1 MRMCMI
7 LFAIPVLIMLFIG
20 TTQAVARA
28 ASLMASTQQPAVG
41 QTVTFTYDGVNSGP
55 GPLVIAFGD
64 GSTTQLPSLTGTT
77 THTYRSIGF
86 YSAKLCEVSCF
97 VRGGILSVVGLL
109 VAAPAPRVPFG
120 TIVGTSI
127 LGGPFLAGAVAQIN
141 VSFRIASQF
150 QPFSTTP
157 QNDLEAVVD
166 LQNEHGDLIR
176 RSDPLVIPSNVVTGG
191 VLVQQVLDYT
201 IPNDAAGAY
210 QIVVYLRTDNGATV
224 AVGQPTR
231 IVILGGPDPAPIVK
245 NEFHASGTIVTG
257 PSTTTFGSSTPSTS
271 TQFQSNL
278 TTAFV
283 WPGQTLSLTG
293 LYDPVS
299 RRSDPV
305 LTLTPTTQSA
315 LSSPDSAAPQPAG
328 SPAPGGTPQYVDT
341 LGRTTAA
348 LPNLLGGGDTIRG
361 LDLTYKYD
369 DGWTYQG
376 AAGYTQLGSPTTS
389 LRTGD
394 ALDVMRSWGTSDSDS
409 LRLTYF
415 AQADDVAKFVP
426 NGSAGPMSAN
436 ATVMEFTDQVARD
449 LTAVISGGASSSH
462 LETGAGTTSSDAA
475 DKAGLQYTLGSV
487 NVAANYHNYGADFA
501 VGGGPGAVSDTAGSD
516 ATASA
521 NVSPISTVSLAWL
534 VDSKRSA
541 FSRHSDETGAF
552 SMQPPNGF
560 GLVLTAT
567 HDRMLVAGSALTAD
581 TLAYGISRSWMDG
594 ASLALNGTASR
605 SIDALHADSSSIV
618 QTNNLTYALQKGSHM
633 FGAGLSSNVV
643 LGNAQNTTETGNVN
657 YGFGFGGASGPT
669 PAYEMQL
676 SAMGGDTTGFRSV
689 GRISMYTA
697 ILSRHLSSHVA
708 LGLRAESGSMLDP
721 MGFEPMKTSSVQL
734 QMNLN
739 Y

>member
-1 MRMCMI
+1 MCMI
-7 LFAIPVLIMLFIG
+7 LLSIPALIMLFIG
-20 TTQAVARA
+20 ASPAIASA
-28 ASLMASTQQPAVG
+28 ASLTASTQQLIVG
-41 QTVTFTYDGVNSGP
+41 QPVTFSYDGVNSGP
-55 GPLVIAFGD
+55 GPLVIQFGD
-64 GSTTQLPSLTGTT
+64 GSTTQLPNLTGTT
-77 THTYRSIGF
+77 IHAYRSIGA
-86 YSAKLCEVSCF
+86 YDARLCEVSCF
-97 VRGGILSVVGLL
+97 VRGNEIAGIGIIVM
-109 VAAPAPRVPFG
+109 APAPRVPFG
-120 TIVGTSI
+120 TILGTSV
-127 LGGPFLAGAVAQIN
+127 LGAPFLAGAVAQIN
-141 VSFRIASQF
+141 VSFRVAAQA
-150 QPFSTTP
+150 QVFSTTP
-157 QNDLEAVVD
+157 QIDFQAVVD
-166 LQNEHGDLIR
+166 LENEHGDLIR
-176 RSDPLVIPSNVVTGG
+176 RSDPLQIPNF
-191 VLVQQVLDYT
+191 LVQGGEIAQQIIDYT
-201 IPNDAAGAY
+201 IPNDAKGTY
-210 QIVVYLRTDNGATV
+210 QIVVFLRTDNGATV

-257 PSTTTFGSSTPSTS
+257 PTTTTFGSSTPSTS

-278 TTAFV
+278 TTALI
-283 WPGQTLSLTG
+283 WPGQTLSLAG

-305 LTLTPTTQSA
+305 LTLTPTSQNSISA
-315 LSSPDSAAPQPAG
+315 PDSAATPQPAG

-341 LGRTTAA
+341 LGRATAT
-348 LPNLLGGGDTIRG
+348 LPNLLGGGDTLRG
-361 LDLTYKYD
+361 LDLMYKYA

-394 ALDVMRSWGTSDSDS
+394 AFDVMRAWGASGSDS

-436 ATVMEFTDQVARD
+436 ATVLEFTDLVARN
-449 LTAVISGGASSSH
+449 LTASISGGASSSH
-462 LETGAGTTSSDAA
+462 LEASAGTTSSDAA

-516 ATASA
+516 ATATA
-521 NVSPISTVSLAWL
+521 NVSPVSTVSLAWL

-541 FSRHSDETGAF
+541 FSRHSDETGTF
-552 SMQPPNGF
+552 SAQPPNGF

-567 HDRMLVAGSALTAD
+567 HDHMLVAGSALTSD
-581 TLAYGISRSWMDG
+581 TLAYGISRSWMNG

-605 SIDALHADSSSIV
+605 SNDALRVNGSSIV
-618 QTNNLTYALQKGSHM
+618 KTNNLTYAIQKGSHM

-643 LGNAQNTTETGNVN
+643 LGTEQNTSTTENVN
-657 YGFGFGGASGPT
+657 YGLGFGGGSGPT
-669 PAYEMQL
+669 PAYELQM
-676 SAMGGDTTGFRSV
+676 SAMGGETTGFRSV

-697 ILSRHLSSHVA
+697 VLSRHLSSHVA
-708 LGLRAESGSMLDP
+708 LGLRAESGTMVDP
-721 MGFEPMKTSSVQL
+721 MGFDTMKTSSVQL

-739 Y
+739 V